1 MEKYLRSLTLPYL
14 NAILIV
20 LIVSRSNGQTS
31 SFNGHVIDGTSHRP
45 LAQAVVVMLEL
56 GQKKIT
62 DDEGRFNFQHLASGR
77 YTLTVHHIAYADI
90 ERRIIVPGDTV
101 DTVEIVMLPALLRS
115 DEVVVSS
122 TRTSSAFNDTPYPIE
137 IVTSDRLARQ
147 SNISIPD
154 ALQREP
160 GIAMIRDGAWETE
173 LSIRGMSRSNIVT
186 LVDNTRIE
194 TAQDIAGSLSLISL
208 DDLERA
214 EIIKSPGSSLY
225 GSGAI
230 GGVVHLVT
238 KRPSFTDQWQ
248 TRVECAGGATSVN
261 GGFSQHISFENSDRR
276 YAMRVS
282 GGYRRA
288 GDMMTPEGAL
298 PNSQFCD
305 FNIYGTF
312 GLKPIDNHSLFLTY
326 QRSQAD
332 DTGISGGSP
341 IASSAVATYILAR
354 REMFSFEYTIP
365 NISFRLPLLTF
376 RSSRQVIERDVEI
389 IQSPV
394 LTLTPHAIH
403 TTTSFQLE
411 SKISPGG
418 ECLLI
423 VGAEA
428 WQRNLDSRRERINT
442 SRNEIIGERPVPRS
456 SYFSGGVYA
465 QNEWHAPTENVTIV
479 TGARYDL
486 IRVSNDETMNPEY
499 LLTSGGLQTSPSNQ
513 QILWGN
519 KTVFNESWSVNAGLT
534 CALNSR
540 LDVTFLAA
548 TAFRAPS
555 LEERFQFI
563 DLGNVVRVGNP
574 NLQPEKSKS
583 LNGGLRLHTGNFRV
597 QTDIFLNKLSNLVTE
612 IPGNFEGRPAYIKTN
627 VGEARLF
634 GFEVSSETSLLPWT
648 ATRLTISFVKGEDTR
663 NHLNLPQIAPV
674 QGSVESSFSIPAIG
688 TASLSTSFTLRQV
701 HAAAGEIETP
711 GYTVFGIDFS
721 SASFNSGPLSF
732 SLKSGIQNLLNTTY
746 RNHLTTLRGLLQ
758 LEPGRN
764 YFLAATITL

>member
-1 MEKYLRSLTLPYL
+1 MEKYQRSPKLLFV
-14 NAILIV
+14 NAIFIA
-20 LIVSRSNGQTS
+20 LIVSHSNGQTS
-31 SFNGHVIDGTSHRP
+31 SFIGHVSDGTSHRP
-45 LAQAVVVMLEL
+45 LAQATVVMLEL

-62 DDEGRFNFQHLASGR
+62 DGEGQFNFQHLASGR
-77 YTLTVHHIAYADI
+77 YTLTVHHIAYADV
-90 ERRIIVPGDTV
+90 ERRIIVPDDQI
-101 DTVEIVMLPALLRS
+101 DTVEIAMLPALLKS
-115 DEVVVSS
+115 DEVVVRS
-122 TRTSSAFNDTPYPIE
+122 TRTSSTFNDTPYPIE
-137 IVTSDRLARQ
+137 IELSDRLVQ
-147 SNISIPD
+147 HSNISVPD

-225 GSGAI
+225 GSGAF

-248 TRVECAGGATSVN
+248 TRVDCAGGATSVN
-261 GGFSQHISFENSDRR
+261 SGFSQHLSFENTDRR

-282 GGYRRA
+282 GGYRKA
-288 GDMMTPEGAL
+288 GDMMTPQGAL
-298 PNSQFCD
+298 PNSHFSD
-305 FNIYGTF
+305 FNIYSTF
-312 GLKPIDNHSLFLTY
+312 GLKPVENHSLFLTY

-341 IASSAVATYILAR
+341 IASSAVATYTLAR

-365 NISFRLPLLTF
+365 NLSPQLPLLTL
-376 RSSRQVIERDVEI
+376 RSSRQVIERRVEI

-394 LTLTPHAIH
+394 LRLTPHANH
-403 TTTSFQLE
+403 TTTSIQLE
-411 SKISPGG
+411 SKLSPGG
-418 ECLLI
+418 ECLLV

-442 SRNEIIGERPVPRS
+442 STNETIGERPVPRS

-465 QNEWHAPTENVTIV
+465 QNEWHVPIEHVIIV
-479 TGARYDL
+479 TGARYDR
-486 IRVSNDETMNPEY
+486 IRVSNDETLNPEY
-499 LLTSGGLQTSPSNQ
+499 FITSAGLQTSPSNQ
-513 QILWGN
+513 QLLWS
-519 KTVFNESWSVNAGLT
+519 KTTVFNESWSANAGVT
-534 CALNSR
+534 CVLNSR

-574 NLQPEKSKS
+574 NLEPEKSRS
-583 LNGGLRLHTGNFRV
+583 LNGGLRLHTGHFRV
-597 QTDIFLNKLSNLVTE
+597 QTDIFLNHLSNLVTE
-612 IPGNFEGRPAYIKTN
+612 IQGTFEGRSAYIKTN
-627 VGEARLF
+627 IGEARLL
-634 GFEVSSETSLLPWT
+634 GFEVSGETSPAPWN
-648 ATRLTISFVKGEDTR
+648 AMRFAISFVKGEDTR
-663 NHLNLPQIAPV
+663 NHVNLPQIAPL
-674 QGSVESSFSIPAIG
+674 QGSVESGFPIPAIG
-688 TASLSTSFTLRQV
+688 TASLSTAFAFRQV

-711 GYTVFGIDFS
+711 GYMVFGIDFS
-721 SASFNSGPLSF
+721 SALLNYGPLSF
-732 SLKSGIQNLLNTTY
+732 TLRSGIQNLFDKAY
-746 RNHLTTLRGLLQ
+746 RNHLTTLRGILQ
-758 LEPGRN
+758 SEPGRN
-764 YFLAATITL
+764 YFLAATITF